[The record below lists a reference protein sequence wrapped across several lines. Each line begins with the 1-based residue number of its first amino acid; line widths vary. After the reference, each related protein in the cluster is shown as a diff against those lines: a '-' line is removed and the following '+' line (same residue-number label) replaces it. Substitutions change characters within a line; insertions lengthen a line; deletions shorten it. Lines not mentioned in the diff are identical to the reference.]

1 MDVPTVLKEVLG
13 LTGMTQADLARKIEV
28 SQGTISK
35 WLSEQQSPNKRQW
48 DQFVDIVTK
57 DKRTKHLVAARAAVE
72 TVPVVGYVGAGAETE
87 FFGEQGR
94 YGEVRAP
101 DGATPNTVAV
111 EVRGESLGP
120 LFDRWLV
127 FYDDV
132 HRPVAADLV
141 GKLCVVG
148 LEDGR
153 VLVKKLQRSRTKGL
167 FHLLSNTE
175 APILDVPIEWAARV
189 KGLAPR

>member
-94 YGEVRAP
+94 YGGLRARRRHP
-101 DGATPNTVAV
+101 QHRGGRGARRKTSGRCSTAGSSSTTTCTARWRPISSSSAW
-111 EVRGESLGP
+111 GP
-120 LFDRWLV
+120 
-127 FYDDV
+127 
-132 HRPVAADLV
+132 A
-141 GKLCVVG
+141 
-148 LEDGR
+148 
-153 VLVKKLQRSRTKGL
+153 SRT
-167 FHLLSNTE
+167 
-175 APILDVPIEWAARV
+175 AASW
-189 KGLAPR
+189 